1 MNRGGGKA
9 RTFQKPKNRKY
20 VLKRLW
26 DYLFKYKWLILLALI
41 LTVLSNSFAL
51 VGPKLLGNAIDAM
64 DIEQHGEVLFDEVI
78 KYAIL
83 MIVFYVLSSV
93 LSYLLSRLMI
103 RIGKKVVFKM
113 RQDAFDKLQS
123 LPVSYF
129 DGNTIGDIISKMSY
143 DIDTINTS
151 LSSDFIAIC
160 TSVITVVGALIMMF
174 SIAPI
179 LVLVFAITL
188 PISLFFTRF
197 MLKRTHKLFKAR
209 SQTLGDLNG
218 YVEEMVT
225 GNKTIRAYG
234 REKHVIDDFE
244 RFNNIATDA
253 AYKAEYYGAITGP
266 GVNFVNNLSISLIC
280 VFGSLLYI
288 LNYLPNLQEAYPV
301 LATLTISLGSVSSFI
316 QYSRK
321 FSGPINEVANIFV
334 DIQSALAAGERVFN
348 LIDATE
354 EKADCPNAIAL
365 TDVVGAVKFENV
377 KFGYIPEKTIIH
389 DLSFNA
395 LAGKQIA
402 IVGPTG
408 AGKTTIVNLLMR
420 FYDIDSGNIYLDNN
434 NIYEIKRKDLRK
446 SYAMVLQ
453 DTWLF
458 QASVYENLSYS
469 REDITLEDVIEVC
482 KVARIHHFIERLPQ
496 GYDTIL
502 SEGGV
507 NISKGQRQLLTIA
520 RAMLLDAKMLILDE
534 ATSNVDTRTEIK
546 IQEAMK
552 KLMENKTCFIIAHRL
567 STIKNAD
574 LILVVKD
581 GNIVEQGTHNDLL
594 KQNGFYSELYYSQFK

>member
-1 MNRGGGKA
+1 MNRGRGGVG

-26 DYLFKYKWLILLALI
+26 NYLMHYKWLILLALL
-41 LTVLSNSFAL
+41 LTILSNLFAL
-51 VGPKLLGNAIDAM
+51 IGPSLLGEAIDAM
-64 DIEQHGEVLFDEVI
+64 DVEKNGFVDLDKVFHYATLMVI
-78 KYAIL
+78 
-83 MIVFYVLSSV
+83 FYVLSSIF
-93 LSYLLSRLMI
+93 SYVLSRLMI
-103 RIGKKVVFKM
+103 TIGKKIVYKM

-123 LPVSYF
+123 LPVGYF
-129 DGNTIGDIISKMSY
+129 DSNTIGDIISKMSY

-151 LSSDFIAIC
+151 LSSDLIAIC
-160 TSVITVVGALIMMF
+160 TSVITVIGSLIMM
-174 SIAPI
+174 IIKAPI
-179 LVLVFAITL
+179 LVLVFVITL
-188 PISLFFTRF
+188 PISLLFTRF
-197 MLKRTHKLFKAR
+197 MLRRTHKLFKAR

-218 YVEEMVT
+218 YIEEMVT
-225 GNKTIRAYG
+225 GNKTIKAYG
-234 REKHVIDDFE
+234 QEEKVIDDFDD
-244 RFNNIATDA
+244 FNTIATDA
-253 AYKAEYYGAITGP
+253 AYKAEYYGSITGP
-266 GVNFVNNLSISLIC
+266 GVNFVNNLSMSLIC
-280 VFGSLLYI
+280 IFGSILYVF
-288 LNYLPNLQEAYPV
+288 NV
-301 LATLTISLGSVSSFI
+301 LSLGAVSSFI
-316 QYSRK
+316 QYARK

-348 LIDATE
+348 LIDAEVEIPDNKDAISLE
-354 EKADCPNAIAL
+354 EVYGN
-365 TDVVGAVKFENV
+365 VNFENV
-377 KFGYIPEKTIIH
+377 KFGYVKDKTIIK
-389 DLSFNA
+389 DLSFVA
-395 LAGKQIA
+395 PSGKQIA

-420 FYDIDSGNIYLDNN
+420 FYDIDDGNIYLDNN
-434 NIYEIKRKDLRK
+434 DIYNIKRKDLRK

-458 QASVYENLSYS
+458 QASVFENLSYS
-469 REDITLEDVIEVC
+469 REDITLDDVIKVC

-502 SEGGV
+502 SEGGI

-567 STIKNAD
+567 STIQNAD

-581 GNIVEQGTHNDLL
+581 GNIVEQGKHEELL
-594 KQNGFYSELYYSQFK
+594 KQNGFYNELYYSQFK

>member
-1 MNRGGGKA
+1 MNKGRNNNIG

-26 DYLFKYKWLILLALI
+26 DYLYQYKWLLLLALI
-41 LTVLSNSFAL
+41 LTILSNLFAL
-51 VGPKLLGNAIDAM
+51 IGPSLLGKAIDAM
-64 DIEQHGEVLFDEVI
+64 DLDKTQGEVLFDEVI
-78 KYAIL
+78 FYAIL
-83 MIVFYVLSSV
+83 MVIFYVLSSV
-93 LSYLLSRLMI
+93 FSYVLSMLMI
-103 RIGKKVVFKM
+103 KIGKKVVYKM

-129 DGNTIGDIISKMSY
+129 DSNSIGDIISKMSY

-151 LSSDFIAIC
+151 LSSDLISIC
-160 TSVITVVGALIMMF
+160 TSMITVVGAFIMMLT
-174 SIAPI
+174 IAPI
-179 LVLVFAITL
+179 LVLVFVITL
-188 PISLFFTRF
+188 PISLFFTKF
-197 MLKRTHKLFKAR
+197 MLKKTHKLFKAR

-218 YVEEMVT
+218 YIEEMVT

-234 REKHVIDDFE
+234 REQKVINNFDN
-244 RFNNIATDA
+244 FNDIATTT
-253 AYKAEYYGAITGP
+253 AYNAEYYGAITGP
-266 GVNFVNNLSISLIC
+266 SVNFVNNLSLSLIC
-280 VFGSLLYI
+280 IFGSILYVFG
-288 LNYLPNLQEAYPV
+288 
-301 LATLTISLGSVSSFI
+301 TLSLGDVSSFI

-348 LIDATE
+348 LIDAE
-354 EKADCPNAIAL
+354 VELPDSVDAISL
-365 TDVVGAVKFENV
+365 EDVKGNVEFSNV
-377 KFGYIPEKTIIH
+377 KFGYNKEKTIIQ
-389 DLSFNA
+389 DLSFYA
-395 LAGKQIA
+395 PSGKVVA

-420 FYDIDSGNIYLDNN
+420 FYDIDEGSIYLDNT
-434 NIYEIKRKDLRK
+434 NIYDIKRKDLRK

-469 REDITLEDVIEVC
+469 RSDITLDDVKEVC
-482 KVARIHHFIERLPQ
+482 KIARIHHFIERLPQ

-502 SEGGV
+502 SEGGI

-520 RAMLLDAKMLILDE
+520 RAMLLNAKMLILDE

-567 STIKNAD
+567 STIQNAD

-581 GNIVEQGTHNDLL
+581 GNIVEKGKHTELL
-594 KQNGFYSELYYSQFK
+594 NQQGFYSELYYSQFK

>member
-1 MNRGGGKA
+1 MNRGRGGVG

-26 DYLFKYKWLILLALI
+26 NYLMHYKWLILLALL
-41 LTVLSNSFAL
+41 LTILSNLFAL
-51 VGPKLLGNAIDAM
+51 IGPSLLGEAIDAM
-64 DIEQHGEVLFDEVI
+64 DVEKNGFVDLDKVFHYATLMVI
-78 KYAIL
+78 
-83 MIVFYVLSSV
+83 FYVLSSIF
-93 LSYLLSRLMI
+93 SYVLSRLMI
-103 RIGKKVVFKM
+103 TIGKKIVYKM
-113 RQDAFDKLQS
+113 RQDAFDRLQS
-123 LPVSYF
+123 LPVGYF
-129 DGNTIGDIISKMSY
+129 DSNTIGDIISKMSY

-151 LSSDFIAIC
+151 LSSDLIAIC
-160 TSVITVVGALIMMF
+160 TSVITVIGSLIMM
-174 SIAPI
+174 IIKAPI
-179 LVLVFAITL
+179 LVLVFVITL
-188 PISLFFTRF
+188 PISLLFTRF
-197 MLKRTHKLFKAR
+197 MLRRTHKLFKAR

-218 YVEEMVT
+218 YIEEMVT
-225 GNKTIRAYG
+225 GNKTIKAYG
-234 REKHVIDDFE
+234 QEEKVIDDFDD
-244 RFNNIATDA
+244 FNTIATDA
-253 AYKAEYYGAITGP
+253 AYKAEYYGSITGP
-266 GVNFVNNLSISLIC
+266 GVNFVNNLSMSLIC
-280 VFGSLLYI
+280 IFGSILYVF
-288 LNYLPNLQEAYPV
+288 NV
-301 LATLTISLGSVSSFI
+301 LSLGAVSSFI
-316 QYSRK
+316 QYARK

-348 LIDATE
+348 LIDAEVETPDNKDAISLE
-354 EKADCPNAIAL
+354 EVYGN
-365 TDVVGAVKFENV
+365 VNFENV
-377 KFGYIPEKTIIH
+377 KFGYVKEKTIIK
-389 DLSFNA
+389 DLSFTA
-395 LAGKQIA
+395 PSGKQIA

-420 FYDIDSGNIYLDNN
+420 FYDIDDGNIYLDNN
-434 NIYEIKRKDLRK
+434 DIYNIKRKDLRK

-458 QASVYENLSYS
+458 QASVFENLSYS
-469 REDITLEDVIEVC
+469 REDITLDDVIKVC

-502 SEGGV
+502 SEGGI

-567 STIKNAD
+567 STIQNAD

-581 GNIVEQGTHNDLL
+581 GNIVEQGKHEELL
-594 KQNGFYSELYYSQFK
+594 KQNGFYNELYYSQFK

>member
-1 MNRGGGKA
+1 MNRGNMKG

-20 VLKRLW
+20 ALKRLW
-26 DYLFKYKWLILLALI
+26 DYLYQYKLLLLLALA
-41 LTVLSNSFAL
+41 LTLGSNLFAL
-51 VGPKLLGNAIDAM
+51 IGPKLLGNAIDAM
-64 DIEQHGEVLFDEVI
+64 DLDKTGGEVLYDEVL
-78 KYAIL
+78 KYALL
-83 MIVFYVLSSV
+83 MAIFYIASAIF
-93 LSYLLSRLMI
+93 SYILSRLMI
-103 RIGKKVVFKM
+103 KIGKKVVYKM
-113 RQDAFDKLQS
+113 REDAFNKLQV

-129 DGNTIGDIISKMSY
+129 DSNSIGDIISKMSY

-151 LSSDFIAIC
+151 LSSDVIAIC
-160 TSVITVVGALIMMF
+160 TSVITVIGSMTMMLT
-174 SIAPI
+174 IAPI
-179 LVLVFAITL
+179 LVLVFVVTI
-188 PISLFFTRF
+188 PISLLFTRF

-218 YVEEMVT
+218 YIEEMVT

-234 REKHVIDDFE
+234 KEEDVI
-244 RFNNIATDA
+244 NNFDELNVIATDA
-253 AYKAEYYGAITGP
+253 AYQAEYYGSITGP
-266 GVNFVNNLSISLIC
+266 GVNFVNNLSLSLIC
-280 VFGSLLYI
+280 VFGSILYI
-288 LNYLPNLQEAYPV
+288 FKKLS
-301 LATLTISLGSVSSFI
+301 IGDVSSFI

-334 DIQSALAAGERVFN
+334 DIQSALAASERVFA
-348 LIDATE
+348 LIDAEPELKDNE
-354 EKADCPNAIAL
+354 EAIEL
-365 TDVVGAVKFENV
+365 EDVTGHVEFKNV
-377 KFGYIPEKTIIH
+377 KFGYLKDKTIIH
-389 DLSFNA
+389 NLSFDA
-395 LAGKQIA
+395 LEGKVIA

-420 FYDIDSGNIYLDNN
+420 FYDIDEGNICLDNN
-434 NIYEIKRKDLRK
+434 DIYNIKRNNLRK

-458 QASVYENLSYS
+458 QASVFENLSYS
-469 REDITLEDVIEVC
+469 REDISLEDVKEVC
-482 KVARIHHFIERLPQ
+482 KIARIDHFIERLPQ

-502 SEGGV
+502 SEGGI

-520 RAMLLDAKMLILDE
+520 RAMLLNAKMLILDE

-567 STIKNAD
+567 STIQSAD

-581 GNIVEQGTHNDLL
+581 GNIVEQGKHEELL
-594 KQNGFYSELYYSQFK
+594 QNKGFYHELYYSQFQ

>member
-1 MNRGGGKA
+1 MNRGRGPGA

-26 DYLFKYKWLILLALI
+26 DYLMHYKWLILLALI
-41 LTVLSNSFAL
+41 LTILSNLFAL
-51 VGPKLLGNAIDAM
+51 IGPSLLGEAIDAM
-64 DIEQHGEVLFDEVI
+64 DIEKNGFVDLDKVFRYATLMVI
-78 KYAIL
+78 
-83 MIVFYVLSSV
+83 FYVLSSIFA
-93 LSYLLSRLMI
+93 YILSRLMI
-103 RIGKKVVFKM
+103 MIGKKIVFKM
-113 RQDAFDKLQS
+113 RQDAFNRIQT

-151 LSSDFIAIC
+151 LSSDLIAIC
-160 TSVITVVGALIMMF
+160 TSVITVIGSFVMM
-174 SIAPI
+174 IIKAPI
-179 LVLVFAITL
+179 LVLVFVITL
-188 PISLFFTRF
+188 PISLLFTRF

-218 YVEEMVT
+218 YIEEMVT
-225 GNKTIRAYG
+225 GNKTIKAYG
-234 REKHVIDDFE
+234 QEEKVI
-244 RFNNIATDA
+244 NNFDELNIKATDA
-253 AYKAEYYGAITGP
+253 AYKAEYYGSITGP
-266 GVNFVNNLSISLIC
+266 GVNFVNNLSMSLIC
-280 VFGSLLYI
+280 VFGSILYVF
-288 LNYLPNLQEAYPV
+288 N
-301 LATLTISLGSVSSFI
+301 TLSLGDVSSFI
-316 QYSRK
+316 QYARK
-321 FSGPINEVANIFV
+321 FSGPINEIANIFV

-348 LIDATE
+348 LIDADE
-354 EKADCPNAIAL
+354 ETKDSKDAITL
-365 TDVVGAVKFENV
+365 TKVIGNVDFENV
-377 KFGYIPEKTIIH
+377 KFGYVKDKTIIKN
-389 DLSFNA
+389 LSFTA
-395 LAGKQIA
+395 PSGKVVA

-420 FYDIDSGNIYLDNN
+420 FYDIDDGKIYLDNN
-434 NIYEIKRKDLRK
+434 DIYNIKRKDLRK

-458 QASVYENLSYS
+458 QASVFENLSYS
-469 REDITLEDVIEVC
+469 REDITLDDVIKVC

-502 SEGGV
+502 SEGGI

-552 KLMENKTCFIIAHRL
+552 KLMQNKTCFIIAHRL
-567 STIKNAD
+567 STIQNAD

-581 GNIVEQGTHNDLL
+581 GNIVEKGKHEELL
-594 KQNGFYSELYYSQFK
+594 NQKGFYSELYYSQFK